1 MLVLISVLETGFVG
15 LHEFHANP
23 LLLINNAN
31 FNAN

>member
-1 MLVLISVLETGFVG
+1 LETGFVG

-23 LLLINNAN
+23 LLLINNPN